1 MEFTQKCGYCVY
13 QVTPDDTPRTQC
25 GNFEIQV
32 TGTELTVW
40 VWPWKVVKT
49 IENHWW
55 LNIIGEHM
63 IVPQLVG

>member
-25 GNFEIQV
+25 GNLEIQV

-40 VWPWKVVKT
+40 VWP
-49 IENHWW
+49 
-55 LNIIGEHM
+55 
-63 IVPQLVG
+63 